1 MNGTTLAGGAGAY
14 LAYMNVAIMTSVEP
28 ITNSSER
35 WKSKKYMDAM
45 HDITIA
51 ADVAKPS
58 DINQQTRKHIRN
70 V

>member
-1 MNGTTLAGGAGAY
+1 
-14 LAYMNVAIMTSVEP
+14 
-28 ITNSSER
+28 
-35 WKSKKYMDAM
+35 MDAM

-70 V
+70 VQAPPLTSKQVCVQLSTSAVNPTPLAFAAECRAAVDS